1 MVKPMKQ
8 RPMSKEQLSKLN
20 LYGIP
25 VDMVVSPRLL
35 EFEKGEFLCQEQNT
49 AEHILFLITGSAKV
63 YVSSETGENLILC
76 LYENSGVVDDM
87 ELFLNDG
94 VYHVTCQ
101 ATSKVLAVCLP
112 LLQNREVLLSSGEY
126 LRSTCTSFA
135 QSLQRNR
142 NHFHNI
148 LYPLE
153 HRLCSYI
160 AASQPAPAWNDNL
173 TRVSEILGVS
183 YRHLSRTLQ
192 SLCDKGILRKTASG
206 YVVEDHS
213 AFACYDKGFVAATE

>member
-1 MVKPMKQ
+1 MKQ
-8 RPMSKEQLSKLN
+8 RPVSNEHLSKLN
-20 LYGIP
+20 LYGVP
-25 VDMVVSPRLL
+25 VDKVISPCLL
-35 EFEKGEFLCQEQNT
+35 EFEIGEFLCQEQNP
-49 AEHILFLITGSAKV
+49 AEHILFLINGAAKV
-63 YVSSETGENLILC
+63 YVSSENGENLILC
-76 LYENSGVVDDM
+76 LYENTGVVDDM

-101 ATSKVLAVCLP
+101 ATSKVFAVSLP
-112 LLQNREVLLSSGEY
+112 LSINREILLYSGEY
-126 LRSTCTSFA
+126 LRCTCMSFA

-153 HRLCSYI
+153 YRLCSYI
-160 AASQPAPAWNDNL
+160 AASQHSSVWNDNL

-192 SLCDKGILRKTASG
+192 SLCDKGILRKTAVG

-213 AFACYDKGFVAATE
+213 AFLQYDKGFITATE